1 MSTKSDLQ
9 TLASFEPLRQQLLA
23 AAKKFADDAHP
34 LGQLLG
40 AMIDDVQR
48 ATAEP
53 LEIFPVC
60 HHSPA
65 AAVHMI
71 RCLRERPPRVIFMEM
86 CEDLR
91 PLVDKLRDCTLPVAL
106 QAFAG
111 QTDAFPKSWAPLSV
125 VAPLTEFSAEYQAIA
140 YALENADTELVFVD
154 RSVDH
159 IFQWMPQEEEELEK
173 HLNKDEEQDQSPAT
187 TDEEAG
193 PPPTHGAA
201 LGVQLGSVEPTLE
214 RFHEFLLRNAQ
225 VRSFAEWWDQY
236 VEQAVIAADYDRYR
250 QVLFLVGSLLRRL
263 GRKKEDHESD
273 RKRESFMWTRM
284 KEHLAKRKLR
294 PADALHIC
302 GAIHSVSDVAEYGAG
317 SAARWDIPA
326 RTKTPW
332 LYGLIP
338 SSHAAIDWQFH
349 FPPGTVTLAEATW
362 HKTQRALDVKPF
374 ALAKAGSTAKTKKP
388 AAKRPAV
395 PVGTAVPATPATPA
409 DILNYLTRPPALTGE
424 DEEQLLGWCV
434 GVVELARNNGY
445 LATTADSIAV
455 YHTSL
460 MLAQLRNRRHPTPYD
475 FRDAAIT
482 CLEKDRT
489 PKKRNIQRL
498 CEVLLGGDRRG
509 RVGFDSLP
517 PLAQDVYTR
526 LDVIRKVDKN
536 FDLKSSKLSRA
547 LLDLKTHPELLPV
560 SDLLWKL
567 RYLFTKNHRA
577 DVLRPI
583 MGEKALG
590 KVPVQ
595 ESWEVGIGRN
605 QTPLIHLGYEGVTV
619 EHVLERRLK
628 ADAFSADATPVTALA
643 AAEDCILYL
652 QSPRLTEEIGDHA
665 VGLLVQETGAQSAP
679 EVFER
684 MRRLVHYF
692 RSTPT
697 GLPEWAK
704 RFVTT
709 GYSHYAT
716 LLPTAFA
723 DRGTAPD
730 QVAGMLAFVFNL
742 ESLALSLG
750 CNRSQ
755 LLIAVQQAAP
765 GVQDPDKLGLL
776 WSAEWVLGLRK
787 VEQIRE
793 FFDHLFE
800 NRLALAAFPGYV
812 SGFLLALKFTSLV
825 VRLVVELLSRA
836 FERLPDSV
844 LMPWMPGLIM
854 ALRGHVDSVLPNLM
868 KEASNCFPPT
878 LAALRDW
885 RPPWQAVP
893 AATAPTVEA
902 KAASVERGPEE
913 AAVFALLA
921 EHPATTDALA
931 RLLGVEPA
939 WSRAAPAVA
948 GAAPTP
954 ASGSVSPDEKGA
966 HGLLAEHPQT
976 AAALGALL
984 GP

>member
-1 MSTKSDLQ
+1 MTTKTDLQ
-9 TLASFEPLRQQLLA
+9 TPASFEPLRQQLLA
-23 AAKKFADDAHP
+23 AAKTFADAARP
-34 LGQLLG
+34 LGQLLSS
-40 AMIDDVQR
+40 MIDDVRR
-48 ATAEP
+48 AAAEP

-71 RCLRERPPRVIFMEM
+71 RRLTARPPRVIFMEM

-91 PLVDKLRDCTLPVAL
+91 PLIDKLRDCRLPVAL

-111 QTDAFPKSWAPLSV
+111 QTDAFPRSWAPLSV

-140 YALENADTELVFVD
+140 YALENPGTELVFVD

-159 IFQWMPQEEEELEK
+159 IFQWMPQEEDELEK
-173 HLNKDEEQDQSPAT
+173 RLPGDEEQDQEPAT
-187 TDEEAG
+187 TEEDAS

-201 LGVQLGSVEPTLE
+201 VGVQLGEVEPTLE
-214 RFHEFLLRNAQ
+214 RFHEFLLKNAQ

-236 VEQAVIAADYDRYR
+236 VEQAVIGADYDSYR
-250 QVLFLVGSLLRRL
+250 HVLFLVGSLLRRL
-263 GRKKEDHESD
+263 GRKQEDHETD
-273 RKRESFMWTRM
+273 RKRERYMWTRM
-284 KEHLAKRKLR
+284 KEHLAQRKLK
-294 PADALHIC
+294 PGDALHIC
-302 GAIHSVSDVAEYGAG
+302 GAVHAVSDVEEYGAAG
-317 SAARWDIPA
+317 PRWEIPP
-326 RTKTPW
+326 RTPTPW

-349 FPPGTVTLAEATW
+349 FPPGTVTLAEASW
-362 HKTQRALDVKPF
+362 HKSQRALDVKPF
-374 ALAKAGSTAKTKKP
+374 VLAKAGAATKGKKLAAKP
-388 AAKRPAV
+388 AAKPAAA
-395 PVGTAVPATPATPA
+395 PVVPATAAAPAA
-409 DILNYLTRPPALTGE
+409 LLDYLTRPPRLAGE

-455 YHTSL
+455 YHTAL
-460 MLAQLRNRRHPTPYD
+460 MLAQLRNRCHPTPYD

-498 CEVLLGGDRRG
+498 CEILLGGDRRG
-509 RVGFDSLP
+509 QVGFESLP
-517 PLAQDVYTR
+517 PLAQDVYER
-526 LDVIRKVDKN
+526 LAAVAKVDPK
-536 FDLKSSKLSRA
+536 FDLTATRIQRA
-547 LLDLKTHPELLPV
+547 LLDLRSHPELLPV

-567 RYLFTKNHRA
+567 RYLFSKSHQA

-590 KVPVQ
+590 KAPVQ
-595 ESWEVGIGRN
+595 ESWDIAIGRN
-605 QTPLIHLGYEGVTV
+605 QTPLIQLGYEGVTV

-628 ADAFSADATPVTALA
+628 ALAFAADATPVSALA

-652 QSPRLTEEIGDHA
+652 KSPRLTEEIGEHA

-716 LLPTAFA
+716 LLPAAFA

-730 QVAGMLAFVFNL
+730 QVAGMLAFIFNL

-793 FFDHLFE
+793 FFDGLFE
-800 NRLALAAFPGYV
+800 NRLALAAFPGYI

-825 VRLVVELLSRA
+825 VRLVVELMSRA
-836 FERLPDSV
+836 FERLPDAV
-844 LMPWMPGLIM
+844 LLPWMPGLIM
-854 ALRGHVDSVLPNLM
+854 ALRPHLDAVLPNLM
-868 KEASNCFPPT
+868 KEASNCFPTT
-878 LAALRDW
+878 LSALREW
-885 RPPWQAVP
+885 KPPWQAAP
-893 AATAPTVEA
+893 AAAPA
-902 KAASVERGPEE
+902 PAAEVKPAAVERSPQES
-913 AAVFALLA
+913 AVFALLK
-921 EHPATTDALA
+921 EHPASVEALA

-939 WSRAAPAVA
+939 WTLAAPAGAAAPAA
-948 GAAPTP
+948 GAAL
-954 ASGSVSPDEKGA
+954 SPQEA
-966 HGLLAEHPQT
+966 AARGLLTEYPQT
-976 AAALGALL
+976 AAALAGLL
-984 GP
+984 GT